1 MPNFILMTG
10 FSWKLIWLCFW
21 NTLRNALF
29 SIFAFFFLKI
39 HIFRFFTGIAKSG
52 QITLFSLSIA
62 YLYVFFFYQR
72 VGQVSSEPIWLLGA
86 YFEKYILY
94 EKSFRVVRARYI
106 TLRTQSK
113 TKFRL
118 IEKTKVGSYWKN
130 FSKPRKKVQE
140 RGKTVVKEPNYF
152 KSKSYVKS
160 ERLEYVIVGRG
171 NLFWK
176 EWLRKTANFN
186 NMLNFRW
193 ETTHNLEFQSGT
205 GRDWNFSK
213 FV

>member
-1 MPNFILMTG
+1 MQHSTARHAKLHSHDGFFLKTYMTLFLEHPEERPFFNF
-10 FSWKLIWLCFW
+10 
-21 NTLRNALF
+21 RV
-29 SIFAFFFLKI
+29 FFLKI

-118 IEKTKVGSYWKN
+118 IEKTKVGSY
-130 FSKPRKKVQE
+130 
-140 RGKTVVKEPNYF
+140 
-152 KSKSYVKS
+152 
-160 ERLEYVIVGRG
+160 
-171 NLFWK
+171 
-176 EWLRKTANFN
+176 
-186 NMLNFRW
+186 
-193 ETTHNLEFQSGT
+193 
-205 GRDWNFSK
+205 
-213 FV
+213 